1 MNKSVSVQCGQL
13 LDCSNETCFVVTTT
27 FDGLFNSIFLF
38 SIHFNRFL
46 LGVGGGRGGRGGR
59 GGVIIVENFNC
70 FIVLFIYLVEN

>member
-46 LGVGGGRGGRGGR
+46 LGGGGQGVG

-70 FIVLFIYLVEN
+70 FIVLFIFLVEN